1 MGWHERAT
9 AAHVIVETSLGI
21 TMADPLWVA
30 LFRSPPWP
38 GLISISLATAGSAM
52 TRQVD
57 TFVNS
62 PMETAEGYPPKVR
75 MARPR
80 GYSDGKSLHNVA
92 NRRAGRRM
100 MPCSRSKRCH

>member
-38 GLISISLATAGSAM
+38 GLISSNGNSRGVSAQGADGQAAGVLRWKIASQCGEQA
-52 TRQVD
+52 
-57 TFVNS
+57 S
-62 PMETAEGYPPKVR
+62 
-75 MARPR
+75 
-80 GYSDGKSLHNVA
+80 
-92 NRRAGRRM
+92 RA
-100 MPCSRSKRCH
+100 